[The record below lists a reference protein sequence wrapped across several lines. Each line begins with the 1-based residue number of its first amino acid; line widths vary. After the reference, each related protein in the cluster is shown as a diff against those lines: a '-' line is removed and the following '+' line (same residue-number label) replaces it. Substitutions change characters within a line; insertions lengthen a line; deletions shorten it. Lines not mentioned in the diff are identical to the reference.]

1 MKKRSFFME
10 HQSLVRTRFCE
21 SDALGHINNV
31 SFFIYLE
38 QARVDFFIDTQ
49 ILEDIED
56 WSFVAASVHCDF
68 KKQAFVNQSLVIK
81 TWVSHI
87 GRTSVKLKH
96 QIFEKINEEL
106 IAEGEDVLVSYN
118 VTEQKADPLSEQIK
132 EKLKLYTI

>member
-1 MKKRSFFME
+1 ME

-96 QIFEKINEEL
+96 QIFEQNNEEL

-118 VTEQKADPLSEQIK
+118 VMEQKADPLSEQIK